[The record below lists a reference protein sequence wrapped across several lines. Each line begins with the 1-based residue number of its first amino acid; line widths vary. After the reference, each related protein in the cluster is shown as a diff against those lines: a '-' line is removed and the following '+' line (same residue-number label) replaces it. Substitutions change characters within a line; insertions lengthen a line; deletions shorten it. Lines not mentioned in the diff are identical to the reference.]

1 MAQTTKKR
9 IMEGFLQLLE
19 QRPLD
24 KISVVDVADHCG
36 INRNTFYY
44 YYCDIYALIRELMEL
59 VAQRMIAEGL
69 SDRNWTEIAQQLT
82 AFIREHR
89 RAVTHL
95 FHSSQ
100 RDLLEDYIY
109 DVTYAVTESL
119 VRRTAAS
126 LPVSEE
132 DLHTVTMYFTS
143 ALLGMISRWLRF
155 GLKDGLWTPESRR
168 EFAGTLDHSI
178 HQMAAAFELWDF
190 GVWTPVLQA
199 TFYAGLFQVGR
210 AVLDGTFR
218 RHKHRKNIKEIEE
231 TT

>member
-69 SDRNWTEIAQQLT
+69 SDRNWTEIARQVT
-82 AFIREHR
+82 CFMREHR
-89 RAVTHL
+89 RAVNHM

-100 RDLLEDYIY
+100 RELLEDHIY
-109 DVTYAVTESL
+109 EVTYAVTESL
-119 VRRTAAS
+119 VRRTADG

-132 DLHTVTMYFTS
+132 DLRTVTLYFTS
-143 ALLGMISRWLRF
+143 ALLGMIFRWLRV
-155 GLKDGLWTPESRR
+155 GMKDDAEAAVERTGYLLE
-168 EFAGTLDHSI
+168 GTLRRMLERSC
-178 HQMAAAFELWDF
+178 E
-190 GVWTPVLQA
+190 T
-199 TFYAGLFQVGR
+199 GR
-210 AVLDGTFR
+210 GT
-218 RHKHRKNIKEIEE
+218 
-231 TT
+231 

>member
-1 MAQTTKKR
+1 MAQTTKTR

-44 YYCDIYALIRELMEL
+44 YYCDIYALIRELLEL

-119 VRRTAAS
+119 VRRTAAG

-143 ALLGMISRWLRF
+143 ALLAMISRWLRF
-155 GLKDGLWTPESRR
+155 GLKDNAEQTVERTGYLLEGSLRR
-168 EFAGTLDHSI
+168 MLERSC
-178 HQMAAAFELWDF
+178 
-190 GVWTPVLQA
+190 
-199 TFYAGLFQVGR
+199 
-210 AVLDGTFR
+210 
-218 RHKHRKNIKEIEE
+218 E
-231 TT
+231 TGGDA

>member
-1 MAQTTKKR
+1 MAQQTKNAIR
-9 IMEGFLQLLE
+9 RAFIQLLNE
-19 QRPLD
+19 RPLD
-24 KISVVDVADHCG
+24 KISIKDIAEKGAV
-36 INRNTFYY
+36 NRNTFYY

-119 VRRTAAS
+119 VRRTAAG

-155 GLKDGLWTPESRR
+155 GLKDNAEQTVERTGYL
-168 EFAGTLDHSI
+168 
-178 HQMAAAFELWDF
+178 
-190 GVWTPVLQA
+190 
-199 TFYAGLFQVGR
+199 
-210 AVLDGTFR
+210 LDGSLR
-218 RHKHRKNIKEIEE
+218 RMLERSCE
-231 TT
+231 TGGGA

>member
-1 MAQTTKKR
+1 MPSFTRKA
-9 IMEGFLQLLE
+9 IMQSFMKLVD
-19 QRPLD
+19 QRPINKVTIKD
-24 KISVVDVADHCG
+24 IVEDCG

-44 YYCDIYALIRELMEL
+44 YYCDIYALIRELLEL

-155 GLKDGLWTPESRR
+155 GLKDNAEQTVERTGYLLEGSLRR
-168 EFAGTLDHSI
+168 MLERSC
-178 HQMAAAFELWDF
+178 
-190 GVWTPVLQA
+190 
-199 TFYAGLFQVGR
+199 
-210 AVLDGTFR
+210 
-218 RHKHRKNIKEIEE
+218 E
-231 TT
+231 TGGDA

>member
-1 MAQTTKKR
+1 MAQTTKTR

-44 YYCDIYALIRELMEL
+44 YYCDIYALIRELLEL
-59 VAQRMIAEGL
+59 VAQQMIAEGL

-119 VRRTAAS
+119 VRRTAAG

-132 DLHTVTMYFTS
+132 DLRTVTMYFTS

-155 GLKDGLWTPESRR
+155 GLKDNAEQTVERTGYLLEGSLRR
-168 EFAGTLDHSI
+168 MLERSCEMGGDT
-178 HQMAAAFELWDF
+178 
-190 GVWTPVLQA
+190 
-199 TFYAGLFQVGR
+199 
-210 AVLDGTFR
+210 
-218 RHKHRKNIKEIEE
+218 
-231 TT
+231 

>member
-109 DVTYAVTESL
+109 DVTYAVTESP
-119 VRRTAAS
+119 VCRCRRRICA
-126 LPVSEE
+126 
-132 DLHTVTMYFTS
+132 
-143 ALLGMISRWLRF
+143 R
-155 GLKDGLWTPESRR
+155 
-168 EFAGTLDHSI
+168 
-178 HQMAAAFELWDF
+178 
-190 GVWTPVLQA
+190 
-199 TFYAGLFQVGR
+199 
-210 AVLDGTFR
+210 
-218 RHKHRKNIKEIEE
+218 
-231 TT
+231 

>member
-1 MAQTTKKR
+1 MLTDAALKCLKPKAKMYKVTDRDGMYVRVAPTGGISFR
-9 IMEGFLQLLE
+9 
-19 QRPLD
+19 LD
-24 KISVVDVADHCG
+24 YRLNGRRETVHLGKYARDGISLA
-36 INRNTFYY
+36 R
-44 YYCDIYALIRELMEL
+44 ARELCL
-59 VAQRMIAEGL
+59 DAKRMIAEGL

-119 VRRTAAS
+119 VRRTAAG

-155 GLKDGLWTPESRR
+155 GLKDNAEQTVERTGYLLEGSLRR
-168 EFAGTLDHSI
+168 MLERSC
-178 HQMAAAFELWDF
+178 
-190 GVWTPVLQA
+190 
-199 TFYAGLFQVGR
+199 
-210 AVLDGTFR
+210 
-218 RHKHRKNIKEIEE
+218 E
-231 TT
+231 TGGDA